1 MKTVKEIKKGLPNG
15 MIKVGE
21 ECERA
26 IVRLVK
32 QGRTQ
37 DEATNIVLKLL
48 EDSKP
53 YLEQGLFSTTIESI
67 KMITT

>member
-1 MKTVKEIKKGLPNG
+1 MRTVKEIKDGLPLG
-15 MIKVGE
+15 MINVGE

-26 IVRLVK
+26 IIRLVK
-32 QGRTQ
+32 QGKTE

-48 EDSKP
+48 NDSKP
-53 YLEQGLFSTTIESI
+53 YLENGLYSTTIESI

>member
-1 MKTVKEIKKGLPNG
+1 MRTVKEIKKGLPSG
-15 MIKVGE
+15 MVKVGE

-67 KMITT
+67 RMITT

>member
-26 IVRLVK
+26 IVRLVN

-37 DEATNIVLKLL
+37 NEATDIVLKLL
-48 EDSKP
+48 KDSKP
-53 YLEQGLFSTTIESI
+53 YLENGLYSTTIESI
-67 KMITT
+67 KMLTT

>member
-1 MKTVKEIKKGLPNG
+1 MKKVEKIKKGLPSG

-32 QGRTQ
+32 QGKT
-37 DEATNIVLKLL
+37 ENKATEIVLKLL
-48 EDSKP
+48 KDSKP
-53 YLEQGLFSTTIESI
+53 YIEQGMYSTTIESI
-67 KMITT
+67 KMITS

>member
-1 MKTVKEIKKGLPNG
+1 MRTVKEIKKGLPNG

-37 DEATNIVLKLL
+37 DDATNIVLKLL
-48 EDSKP
+48 SDSKP

-67 KMITT
+67 RMITT

>member
-1 MKTVKEIKKGLPNG
+1 MRTVKEIKKGLPNG

-53 YLEQGLFSTTIESI
+53 YLENGLYSTTIESI
-67 KMITT
+67 RMITT

>member
-1 MKTVKEIKKGLPNG
+1 MRTVKEIKKGLPNG

-37 DEATNIVLKLL
+37 DEATNIVLTLL

-67 KMITT
+67 RMITT

>member
-1 MKTVKEIKKGLPNG
+1 MRTVKEIKKGLPNG

-67 KMITT
+67 RMITT

>member
-1 MKTVKEIKKGLPNG
+1 MRTVKEIKKGLPNG

-26 IVRLVK
+26 IVRLVN

-48 EDSKP
+48 ADSKP

-67 KMITT
+67 RMITT